1 MDSNLQER
9 SGMGEPFLRL
19 KIIKRFPG
27 FSLDCEATFESG
39 ITAIFGP
46 SGSGKSTLLNCIT
59 GLMSPDAGEIEVAGT
74 TVYSSSSRK
83 NVSPEKRRFG
93 YVFQESALFPHMNVK
108 ENIMYGYKLTPAHQR
123 KIDPEHLVELF
134 QLSSLMNRGVTNL
147 SGGERQRV
155 ALARA
160 LATSPSLMLLD
171 EPLASLD
178 GRFRGVI
185 IEYLKRVWEEL
196 GTPVVYV
203 SHSISEVMALAE
215 NTLALRGGRPVAYGR
230 TTQVLVH
237 PDVSKIADYTTL
249 ENLIEAEIVSK
260 QSEKGLAKVRIGNI
274 CVKTPE
280 VSGQA
285 GEKVMVSIRAGDII
299 LALGPP
305 TKLSARNTLEASI
318 SEIHTVGHRVLVYI
332 DVGTQLVAEITLDA
346 LRDLDLREGQQVHLI
361 IKTNSI
367 LVLEASGSI
376 TG

>member
-1 MDSNLQER
+1 
-9 SGMGEPFLRL
+9 MGEPFLRF

-27 FSLDCEATFESG
+27 FSLDCEATFDSG

-108 ENIMYGYKLTPAHQR
+108 ENIMYGYKLTPAHRR

-196 GTPVVYV
+196 GTPMVYV
-203 SHSISEVMALAE
+203 SHSISEVIALAE

-318 SEIHTVGHRVLVYI
+318 SEIHTIGHRVLVYI

-346 LRDLDLREGQQVHLI
+346 LRDLDLREGQQVYLI